1 MKFKEILQTAFDDD
15 VPEKAEVKTLSEGSS
30 NKPLISI
37 ESLSKRKELIYKY
50 RDISGIWQEPSNI
63 FDLFLWPPN
72 AFAIIGKF
80 LDLTGKYRLIISGE
94 NDFKWGGNEVE
105 EVQALGQNWNE
116 FLTVSV
122 KELPSPDGKLL
133 ELIYSVFNTSN
144 LNTEINELTNQ
155 SEFMRDLFKLFFS
168 ADVSFNGVNSLKYNG
183 LVVDSVLGKL
193 SSILLVNSNLKTQE
207 LSKTK
212 PGYGFVQF
220 KQAVCQSGI
229 SLNSLTSNMAFIRP
243 EVEILHLTRKEEKST
258 RGVLNI
264 LILPWPEIIDKNYFK
279 PIENHPSLNMDEYFG
294 FFEYS
299 HTSIIDAS
307 KVIDKVEKARKETG
321 EVDLIV
327 FPECSMTTSNG
338 EEIYKKIF
346 DHYNTINNLS
356 NIPTLILGSFKKG
369 DSNNYGENTL
379 KIFYSSKEGRKKN
392 IKYIDENKEQHK
404 HHRWFLDKSQI
415 FNYKIGSVLA
425 PNKKWWEYSKVSNR
439 ELISYY
445 CTKHDFQM
453 SPLICE
459 DLARQDPVA
468 PVLRA
473 LGPNLIVALLLDG
486 PQLSGRWSGRYASI
500 LSEDP
505 GSSVLSVT
513 PLGMTLRADGAGF
526 TPSRVVALWS
536 EPGKSVELSVNKNSN
551 AIFLSLEKTHE
562 DRWTADGR
570 KLSYKKLSYAG
581 HYSI

>member
-1 MKFKEILQTAFDDD
+1 MKFKELLQTAFDDA
-15 VPEKAEVKTLSEGSS
+15 PEQGTEETSAEKSS
-30 NKPLISI
+30 KQPLISI
-37 ESLSKRKELIYKY
+37 QDLPKNKELITKY
-50 RDISGIWQEPSNI
+50 NNTSGIWLDRKNI

-72 AFAIIGKF
+72 TFAIIAKF
-80 LDLTGKYRLIISGE
+80 LDITGKYRLVISGE
-94 NDFKWGGNEVE
+94 NGFSWGQNEVD
-105 EVQALGQNWNE
+105 EVQCLGHGWNE

-122 KELPSPDGKLL
+122 KSLPTPDRSLL
-133 ELIYSVFNTSN
+133 ELIYSIFNTSN
-144 LNTEINELTNQ
+144 LNTEIDELAK
-155 SEFMRDLFKLFFS
+155 SPKFMRDLFKLFF
-168 ADVSFNGVNSLKYNG
+168 ATDVSFDGVNSLKYNG
-183 LVVDSVLGKL
+183 LILDSILGKL
-193 SSILLVNSNLKTQE
+193 SAILLLNSNVKTQE

-229 SLNSLTSNMAFIRP
+229 SLNSLTSNIAYIRP
-243 EVEILHLTRKEEKST
+243 EVEILHLTRKEEKCS

-264 LILPWPEIIDKNYFK
+264 LILPWPEVIDKSYFK
-279 PIENHPSLNMDEYFG
+279 PIVEHPSIKMDEYFG

-299 HTSIIDAS
+299 HSSIIDAN
-307 KVIDKVEKARKETG
+307 KVIEKVEEVRKETG

-338 EEIYKKIF
+338 RDIYKKIKE
-346 DHYNTINNLS
+346 HYETINNLS
-356 NIPTLILGSFKKG
+356 NIPTLILGSFSKG
-369 DSNNYGENTL
+369 DNNNYGENKL
-379 KIFYSSKEGRKKN
+379 EIFYTSTEGKKS
-392 IKYIDENKEQHK
+392 IKHIGEHKNQHK

-415 FNYKIGSVLA
+415 FNYKLGSVLA

-445 CTKHDFQM
+445 CTKHDYQM

-468 PVLRA
+468 PVLRS

-486 PQLSGRWSGRYASI
+486 PQLSGRWPGRYASI
-500 LSEDP
+500 LTEDP

-513 PLGMTLRADGAGF
+513 SLGMTLRADGGGF

-536 EPGKSVELSVNKNSN
+536 EPGKNIELTVNKNSN
-551 AIFLSLEKTHE
+551 AILLSLEKTNE

-570 KLSYKKLSYAG
+570 KLTYKKLNYAG